1 MSFSFATGIL
11 KIMWEVRYEYI
22 KKNGWQVECKPELLC
37 GAMSVTIGFIN
48 EKGRDD
54 ETQLDILPYDER
66 DLSSLFSEFCKE
78 NGFPEDTVTY
88 IPIVQMAEG
97 MEALV

>member
-66 DLSSLFSEFCKE
+66 DLAACFLSFAKKM
-78 NGFPEDTVTY
+78 GFLKIQLLIY
-88 IPIVQMAEG
+88 ILSRWLKAWKH
-97 MEALV
+97 

>member
-1 MSFSFATGIL
+1 M
-11 KIMWEVRYEYI
+11 
-22 KKNGWQVECKPELLC
+22 LC

-88 IPIVQMAEG
+88 IHIVQMAEG